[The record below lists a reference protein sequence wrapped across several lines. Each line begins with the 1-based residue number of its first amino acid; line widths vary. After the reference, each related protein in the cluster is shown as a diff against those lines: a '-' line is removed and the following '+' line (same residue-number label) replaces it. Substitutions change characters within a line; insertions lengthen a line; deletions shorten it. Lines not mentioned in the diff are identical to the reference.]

1 MSNIWSVMKKEFA
14 RFFKDKRMV
23 VSSLLLPG
31 LMIYLVYSIMG
42 SAMGSQFNTEDD
54 YKYKIEAV
62 NMPET
67 VESMFTEDVFEVTNQ
82 DTFDLEAVTN
92 AINEK
97 KVDAVVVFG
106 EDFDGAIADFQ
117 GGDLTALTQVEIYYN
132 DTITASSTAYSM
144 VKTMMNGMEE
154 SIVDLVQVNAGDKQ
168 YDLATDKDMA
178 SFLMAMLMP
187 MLMMAFLFSGSMAV
201 APESIAG
208 EKERGTMATLLVTPV
223 KRSQLAIGKIL
234 SLSVMALCCG
244 LSSFIGVIFAMPQYM
259 SSVMGTV
266 NVQVYRMKEYGA
278 TLLVI
283 VASVLLIVALISV
296 ISAYASSVKEAST
309 YVSPIMIVSMLLGI
323 TTMFG
328 SGAMTQPYV
337 YLIPLFNSVQCF
349 SAIFSFD
356 MNMVNILLTLGSNI
370 VYAVILG
377 FILTRMFNSEK
388 IMFKR

>member
-1 MSNIWSVMKKEFA
+1 
-14 RFFKDKRMV
+14 
-23 VSSLLLPG
+23 
-31 LMIYLVYSIMG
+31 
-42 SAMGSQFNTEDD
+42 
-54 YKYKIEAV
+54 
-62 NMPET
+62 
-67 VESMFTEDVFEVTNQ
+67 
-82 DTFDLEAVTN
+82 
-92 AINEK
+92 
-97 KVDAVVVFG
+97 
-106 EDFDGAIADFQ
+106 
-117 GGDLTALTQVEIYYN
+117 
-132 DTITASSTAYSM
+132 
-144 VKTMMNGMEE
+144 
-154 SIVDLVQVNAGDKQ
+154 
-168 YDLATDKDMA
+168 
-178 SFLMAMLMP
+178 
-187 MLMMAFLFSGSMAV
+187 
-201 APESIAG
+201 
-208 EKERGTMATLLVTPV
+208 
-223 KRSQLAIGKIL
+223 
-234 SLSVMALCCG
+234 
-244 LSSFIGVIFAMPQYM
+244 MPQYM

-266 NVQVYRMKEYGA
+266 NVQVYGMKEYGA